1 MSTLEARVVQFGHW
15 LHRWRWLV
23 VLVSLAFTVASLT
36 GTKTL
41 FESFRSDYRVFF
53 SSDNPQML
61 AFEELQNTYDKADNV
76 LFVLAPKSG
85 KVFTPK
91 ILADIQWLT
100 EQAWQVPYSSRVDS
114 ITNFQYS
121 HAEDDDLIVEDLVAG
136 DPANL
141 SAAEL
146 EAVGDIA
153 LAEPNLRNRLINPER
168 SVTGVNVTVQ
178 LPEDSLLAVPE
189 VVAFV
194 RDLAAQT
201 EARNPD
207 LEVRMTGVV
216 MMNNAFPEA
225 SFGDL
230 QFLYPLMLL
239 VVMILL
245 WLMLRSVSGVVIT
258 LLILIM
264 STLTGLGIAGWSG
277 IAMSGPL
284 SSAPTII
291 LTMAVADSVHLL
303 VTFLQNLRRGMT
315 KADAMV
321 ESLRINMNP
330 VFMTSLTTVIGF
342 LTMNFSEVPPL
353 NDLGNTVAMGVVM
366 AFLFSITF
374 LPALVMILPFKTKTR
389 ASRGTALMDRL
400 SHFVIARR
408 KPLLYGMTLVS
419 IALIAFVPRNELNDE
434 FVKYFSPNIDFRA
447 HTDFTTD
454 NLTGLYTIFYGIES
468 GESQGV
474 SDPDFLEKMEAFAEY
489 AEQQPEVMHV
499 QTITDTLKRL
509 NRNMHADDATW
520 QKLPGDRELAAQY
533 LLLYE
538 LSLPYGLDLNN
549 QLNIDKSATRIQL
562 SLYSLSSQAMID
574 LEDRFSA
581 WFAENAPDLEY
592 KAASPGLMFAHIG
605 QRNITSMLEGSLL
618 ALVLISL
625 ALMFMLR
632 SFRLGMISL
641 IPNLIPIGVG
651 FGIWGL
657 FVANVGMGLSV
668 VTGMVL
674 GIVVDDTVHFL
685 SKYLRARREK
695 GLTSP
700 EAVRYAFST
709 VGVALSVTTLVLVAG
724 FLVLGLSD
732 YVMNADMGVL
742 TAITIAAA
750 LIIDFLL
757 LPPLL
762 MKMEELEH
770 AKSPATA
777 ELSDTAA

>member
-1 MSTLEARVVQFGHW
+1 MSTLEARVEQFGHW

-23 VLVSLAFTVASLT
+23 VLVSLAFAAASLT

-76 LFVLAPKSG
+76 LFVLAPKDG
-85 KVFTPK
+85 EVFTPR

-121 HAEDDDLIVEDLVAG
+121 HAEEDELIVEDLVAG
-136 DPANL
+136 DPADL
-141 SAAEL
+141 TEAEL
-146 EAVGDIA
+146 KEIGDIA

-189 VVAFV
+189 VVTFV
-194 RDLAAQT
+194 RDLADQA

-216 MMNNAFPEA
+216 IMNNAFPEA

-230 QFLYPLMLL
+230 KVLYPLMLL

-258 LLILIM
+258 LFILLL

-321 ESLRINMNP
+321 ESLRINMTP

-353 NDLGNTVAMGVVM
+353 NDLGNTVAMGVAM
-366 AFLFSITF
+366 AFVFSVTF
-374 LPALVMILPFKTKTR
+374 LPAVIMILPFKAKAR

-400 SHFVIARR
+400 SNFVIVRR
-408 KPLLYGMTLVS
+408 KPLLYGMALLS

-434 FVKYFSPNIDFRA
+434 FVKYFSPAIDFRA
-447 HTDFTTD
+447 DTDFTTD

-474 SDPDFLEKMEAFAEY
+474 SDPEFLKKMEAFSEY

-509 NRNMHADDATW
+509 NRNMHADDEAW
-520 QKLPGDRELAAQY
+520 QKLPDNRELAAQY

-562 SLYSLSSQAMID
+562 SLHSLSSQAMID
-574 LEDRFSA
+574 LEDRFSD

-618 ALVLISL
+618 ALVLISI

-632 SFRLGMISL
+632 SFKLGMISL

-695 GLTSP
+695 GLSSP
-700 EAVRYAFST
+700 DAVRYAFST

-762 MKMEELEH
+762 MKLEEREYAQRL
-770 AKSPATA
+770 ATA
-777 ELSDTAA
+777 ELPDTAA